1 MFGWEMS
8 LTTAAYGENDFN
20 DKAKV
25 INTDNVSN
33 FRNMIS
39 VAYNF

>member
-1 MFGWEMS
+1 MFGVEIS
-8 LTTAAYGENDFN
+8 LTTVAYGENN
-20 DKAKV
+20 KADKAKV

-33 FRNMIS
+33 FRSMLS